1 MTNDTAQV
9 PARKRYCR
17 TNEQVRADIL
27 SAIGRILRE
36 RRGGYVQRSKTP
48 SSVRPT
54 YSTTIPEC
62 PALLI
67 WEITDVT
74 TTTRRASANRETHS
88 REVCETYSR
97 KFAEAATLSG
107 RLFRC

>member
-36 RRGGYVQRSKTP
+36 RRGGGTC
-48 SSVRPT
+48 SVRKRPRQYGRLT
-54 YSTTIPEC
+54 LRQFRNA
-62 PALLI
+62 ALLI